1 MDSRLDMGLG
11 SRMSTLWREEE
22 MKRNDIFDLINN
34 ERDKQDK
41 KWGALPRCL
50 SDMVWLTVLLEEVGE
65 CAQAVLK
72 RDWDNLKVEII
83 QVATVAIAWL
93 EDDENHNN
101 GSYKAG

>member
-1 MDSRLDMGLG
+1 MNRS
-11 SRMSTLWREEE
+11 E
-22 MKRNDIFDLINN
+22 IFNLINK

-50 SDMVWLTVLLEEVGE
+50 SDVIWLTILIEEVGE

-72 RDWDNLKVEII
+72 QDWGNLKVEII

-93 EDDENHNN
+93 EDSENHNN
-101 GSYKAG
+101 GSYRAG